1 MKILPTGLI
10 LLISV
15 VLLSATALYLNSVGG
30 FAVSNEN
37 LWTTGKI
44 FVVLG
49 VLTIIFVG
57 IIFFLLHLE
66 RKLTDF
72 ENRFKENN

>member
-1 MKILPTGLI
+1 MKSISTGLFTI
-10 LLISV
+10 VSV
-15 VLLSATALYLNSVGG
+15 VLLCATALYLNSVGG
-30 FAVSNEN
+30 LAVSNEN

-44 FVVLG
+44 FVVIS

-66 RKLTDF
+66 RKITDL
-72 ENRFKENN
+72 ENRFKEND